1 MKPNSFLR
9 EEATLKLE
17 GKWGFCVA
25 LSLVYY
31 IIVQVAGN
39 ICTAPLD
46 LLEVKRLLGADITS
60 ETYGYVALFP
70 VFLIVLIC
78 FNSLMSWGYTIT
90 FLRLFR
96 DKKKDLSYLFAGFQ
110 QFKRVLGTM
119 LLMTLYILLWT
130 LLFIIPGYIK
140 QYSYAMTPYILEDRP
155 DLSYDEAIEESMR
168 MMDGYKGKLFCLH
181 LSFIGWGIL
190 AILTCGIG
198 FLWLYPYIM
207 TAQAAFY
214 EDRKADFYPETAEE
228 EPVVEEEVVVDE
240 PVKEEV
246 AQEKVVAEPANLK
259 NEGHYDKG

>member
-9 EEATLKLE
+9 EDALSKLE
-17 GKWGFCVA
+17 GKWGFTVA
-25 LSLVYY
+25 LTLVYY
-31 IIVQVAGN
+31 IVVQVSSNCVSGP
-39 ICTAPLD
+39 ID
-46 LLEVKRLLGADITS
+46 FLEAKRLLGYDIST
-60 ETYGYVALFP
+60 EALGYIALIP
-70 VFLIVLIC
+70 LLILVLIC
-78 FNSLMSWGYTIT
+78 FSSIMSWGYTIT

-96 DKKKDLSYLFAGFQ
+96 DKKKDLSYLFAGFS

-119 LLMTLYILLWT
+119 LLMLLYTCLWT

-190 AILTCGIG
+190 AIFTCGIG
-198 FLWLYPYIM
+198 FLWLYPYIYM
-207 TAQAAFY
+207 SQAAFY
-214 EDRKADFYPETAEE
+214 EDRKAELYPEAAEE
-228 EPVVEEEVVVDE
+228 APMNEQEVVADE
-240 PVKEEV
+240 PVKEDV
-246 AQEKVVAEPANLK
+246 AQEKEAAEPANLK